1 MIKTITFSNFK
12 VLRDVTL
19 DLGPFTLLIGPNG
32 SGKSTVLQALLWMAD
47 RAGNPTPT
55 VGVAPE
61 GKAHIKVVVEWD
73 EPNRVSCE
81 RGVRNNSRYWKVLP
95 GPGITPE
102 TLDSLVKDLRRTR
115 GYAFQGQKI
124 AAQVQLQQNM
134 EMGAD
139 GFGLACVLDR
149 LRDQHPE
156 RFEALNAELAR
167 WVPEFDR
174 VLFDTPGAGQRSVML
189 RRRGGGKIPAADLS
203 QGTLFALAVLT
214 LAHLPEPPPLVC
226 LEEPDHGMHPR
237 LLRDVRDAIYRL
249 AYPQDFGEK
258 RQPVQVVATTHS
270 PYMLDLFR
278 DHPEEIVIAQKTED
292 NVVFE
297 RLSDRADLDRIL
309 RDTHLGDAWYSGI
322 LGGVP
327 AER

>member
-1 MIKTITFSNFK
+1 MIKTITFTNFK

-19 DLGPFTLLIGPNG
+19 DLGPVTLLIGPNG
-32 SGKSTVLQALLWMAD
+32 SGKSTVLQGLLWMGD
-47 RAGNPTPT
+47 RAPKPSPT
-55 VGVAPE
+55 VRVSPDE
-61 GKAHIKVVVEWD
+61 KPLIKVVIEWD
-73 EPNRVSCE
+73 QPKGVSCE
-81 RGVRNNSRYWKVLP
+81 RGFRNDSWYWQAPK
-95 GPGITPE
+95 GAGITRE
-102 TLDSLVKDLRRTR
+102 TLDSLTKDLGGTR
-115 GYAFQGQKI
+115 FYAFQAERI

-174 VLFDTPGAGQRSVML
+174 VLFDTPGTGYRSVIL
-189 RRRGGGKIPAADLS
+189 RRRAGGKIPAADLS
-203 QGTLFALAVLT
+203 QGTLFALAMLT
-214 LAHLPEPPPLVC
+214 LAYQAEPPPLIC

-249 AYPQDFGEK
+249 AYPKDFGEV
-258 RQPVQVVATTHS
+258 RQAVQVLATTHS

-278 DHPEEIVIAQKTED
+278 DHPEEILIARKTED
-292 NVVFE
+292 NVAFE
-297 RLSDRADLDRIL
+297 RLSDRADLADIL
-309 RDTHLGDAWYSGI
+309 RDTHLGDVWYSGI